1 MRQALATFA
10 LTFTAL
16 AQTPDFTGNWQG
28 TLDAGAARLRLGLHV
43 TRNPAGEYA
52 STLDSIDQGALALPV
67 AVTQAA
73 GTTLHLELPNLRA
86 TFDGTL
92 DSTGT
97 AITGTFSQGL
107 LLPLVLRRVEQVETL
122 RRAQLPAPPFPYTS
136 EEVTY
141 QNAQG
146 KLAGTLTK
154 PKEAGP
160 FPAVLLITGSGP
172 QDRDETIAGH
182 KPFLILADYLARRGF
197 AVLRVD
203 DRGVGGSA
211 GKSTGQ
217 TLDQMAQDVTTGLQ
231 FLQARKE
238 IDAAHI
244 GLLGHSAGA
253 VVGPLAASRTSGVAF
268 LVMLAGPGVTGEEVV
283 RLQASLILR
292 SLGTPEN
299 VVERNRKEQ
308 DAMLAILK
316 SEPDPKAA
324 AEKIRAA
331 VGKLRESLSDAQR
344 RQGEQP
350 LEAQIAQAVSAE
362 FRSFLAHDPAAIL
375 KKISV
380 PVLALNGSR
389 DLQVPPAQNLPP
401 IAAAL
406 ASGGNA
412 DFTVAELPGLN
423 HTFQQCVVCTLAEY
437 GSLEQ
442 TISPA
447 VLETIGDWLTRHTRP
462 DPAGN
467 PNLTGK

>member
-1 MRQALATFA
+1 
-10 LTFTAL
+10 
-16 AQTPDFTGNWQG
+16 
-28 TLDAGAARLRLGLHV
+28 
-43 TRNPAGEYA
+43 
-52 STLDSIDQGALALPV
+52 
-67 AVTQAA
+67 
-73 GTTLHLELPNLRA
+73 
-86 TFDGTL
+86 
-92 DSTGT
+92 
-97 AITGTFSQGL
+97 
-107 LLPLVLRRVEQVETL
+107 
-122 RRAQLPAPPFPYTS
+122 
-136 EEVTY
+136 
-141 QNAQG
+141 
-146 KLAGTLTK
+146 
-154 PKEAGP
+154 
-160 FPAVLLITGSGP
+160 
-172 QDRDETIAGH
+172 
-182 KPFLILADYLARRGF
+182 
-197 AVLRVD
+197 
-203 DRGVGGSA
+203 
-211 GKSTGQ
+211 
-217 TLDQMAQDVTTGLQ
+217 
-231 FLQARKE
+231 
-238 IDAAHI
+238 
-244 GLLGHSAGA
+244 
-253 VVGPLAASRTSGVAF
+253 
-268 LVMLAGPGVTGEEVV
+268 
-283 RLQASLILR
+283 
-292 SLGTPEN
+292 
-299 VVERNRKEQ
+299 
-308 DAMLAILK
+308 MLAILK